1 MYLSSIDKPDYQ
13 LGRDHYKKCK
23 AEAAFPLANGMQLQ
37 IVVRKAMNG
46 GVYASASAVK
56 LDGNFTTHRM
66 FHDFSRKLIQKQQ
79 MCNQKNVE
87 QMMREALAMLPT
99 LLAEVEAHYIAK
111 KEWVQAELP
120 IEA

>member
-1 MYLSSIDKPDYQ
+1 MHLSNITHPDYQ
-13 LGRDHYKKCK
+13 LGRDSYKKCK

-37 IVVRKAMNG
+37 IVVRKALNG

-66 FHDFSRKLIQKQQ
+66 FYDFSKKLIQKQQ

-87 QMMREALAMLPT
+87 QMMREALSMLPAILT
-99 LLAEVEAHYIAK
+99 EVEAHYITK
-111 KEWVQAELP
+111 KEWLQQELP
-120 IEA
+120 SEA